1 MYNFFI
7 LKYPLYVLEYLKN
20 IVIISDII
28 LGKLNIKAREV
39 KKMFKDIYITALKSF
54 VSVIILF
61 ILTRFMGKKQLS
73 QLTLFD
79 YVVGI
84 SIGSIAA
91 DFAVESNISYV
102 QGITGLIIYA
112 LFPIILSLIS
122 LKNYKAR
129 KLLDGTPTILIYNG
143 KIIEKNLKKTKLTV
157 NDLLEECRLK
167 KVFNLTDIEFAI
179 LETSGKVSVE
189 LKSSNQPL
197 TPKDMNI
204 PTAYK
209 GLCLNVIIDGEV
221 IDDHLQL
228 IGKDRNWLKEVL
240 EKQNILDFK
249 EVLLGYIDSNNQL
262 IVQKKNEIIPYNPL
276 V

>member
-143 KIIEKNLKKTKLTV
+143 KIIEKNLKKTKLTIMISLKNV
-157 NDLLEECRLK
+157 VLK
-167 KVFNLTDIEFAI
+167 KYLI
-179 LETSGKVSVE
+179 LRI
-189 LKSSNQPL
+189 LSS
-197 TPKDMNI
+197 
-204 PTAYK
+204 
-209 GLCLNVIIDGEV
+209 
-221 IDDHLQL
+221 
-228 IGKDRNWLKEVL
+228 RFW
-240 EKQNILDFK
+240 KQAAK
-249 EVLLGYIDSNNQL
+249 
-262 IVQKKNEIIPYNPL
+262 
-276 V
+276 